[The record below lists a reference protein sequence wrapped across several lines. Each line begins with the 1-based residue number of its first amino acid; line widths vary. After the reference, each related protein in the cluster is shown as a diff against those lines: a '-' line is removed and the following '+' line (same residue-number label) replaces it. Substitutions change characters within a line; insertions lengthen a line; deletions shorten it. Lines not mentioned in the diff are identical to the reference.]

1 MRISICKL
9 YFHFTI
15 QNIRCKNFD
24 HIMACYDL
32 KNYNNKVKFYANDLD
47 ANAIELAL

>member
-1 MRISICKL
+1 
-9 YFHFTI
+9 
-15 QNIRCKNFD
+15 
-24 HIMACYDL
+24 MAFYDL